1 MSLPKADPCQEGG
14 DKQDG
19 DAADDYSGEYACQPV
34 HHTPSNAIQHAPQK
48 ATITKY
54 PMTLLPNKK
63 GASVSAHPR
72 E

>member
-1 MSLPKADPCQEGG
+1 MSTAEAKPSQDGG
-14 DKQDG
+14 DQQHR
-19 DAADDYSGEYACQPV
+19 DATEDCSGQYTRHPV

>member
-1 MSLPKADPCQEGG
+1 MSIADTKPCEEGG
-14 DKQDG
+14 DKKRRNATKDC
-19 DAADDYSGEYACQPV
+19 SGKNTRQPV
-34 HHTPSNAIQHAPQK
+34 HYTPSNAIQHAPQK

-54 PMTLLPNKK
+54 PMTLLPKKK